1 MAGFSPSDA
10 ALEGFRLIRRRPGTL
25 LAWSGIYFAS
35 VLVIGVAMMLS
46 MGPRFID
53 MLKKGQ
59 LVSNDPEAFAVLLEQ
74 SWPAFLVVL
83 LMTALLMSVIMGGI
97 FRLVLGRDEKG
108 LAHLRLGPDELRMSA
123 VNLGLVGIGMA
134 FLVFGLLVTRVAATQ
149 GGLLGFLVGLAVL
162 FLTIWV
168 GVRLCLVTPMTFDTG
183 RVAFR
188 SAWRL
193 TRGRF
198 WPLLG
203 MIVLAVI
210 FYVMVWIVAAV
221 LAVIVV
227 ALAGGEQAIEDVG
240 ALSIVAG
247 IAALVTIVM
256 QALLQVLQIVM
267 IYGPFAVAY
276 RQITGEGGAEGAAA
290 A

>member
-35 VLVIGVAMMLS
+35 VLVIGVAMMVS

-74 SWPAFLVVL
+74 SWPAFVVVL
-83 LMTALLMSVIMGGI
+83 LMTVLLMSVIMGGI
-97 FRLVLGRDEKG
+97 FRLVLGRDERG

-134 FLVFGLLVTRVAATQ
+134 FLVFGLLTTRLAATQ
-149 GGLLGFLVGLAVL
+149 GGLLGFLVGAAVL

-168 GVRLCLVTPMTFDTG
+168 GVRLSLVTPMTFDTG

-210 FYVMVWIVAAV
+210 FYVMVWILAAIV
-221 LAVIVV
+221 TLVVV
-227 ALAGGEQAIEDVG
+227 AIAGGEQAIQDVS

-276 RQITGEGGAEGAAA
+276 RQISGDARAA
-290 A
+290 

>member
-276 RQITGEGGAEGAAA
+276 RQITDEGEGAAA

>member
-1 MAGFSPSDA
+1 MAGFSPSEA
-10 ALEGFRLIRRRPGTL
+10 ALEGFRLTRRRPGVL

-35 VLVIGVAMMLS
+35 VLVIGVAMMVS

-74 SWPAFLVVL
+74 SWPAFVVVL
-83 LMTALLMSVIMGGI
+83 LMTILLMSVIMGGI

-123 VNLGLVGIGMA
+123 VNLGLVAIGMA
-134 FLVFGLLVTRVAATQ
+134 FLVFGLLTTRLAASQ
-149 GGLLGFLVGLAVL
+149 GALVGFLVGVAVL
-162 FLTIWV
+162 CLTIWV
-168 GVRLCLVTPMTFDTG
+168 GVRLSLVTPMTFDTG

-210 FYVMVWIVAAV
+210 FYVMVWIFT
-221 LAVIVV
+221 AVITVV
-227 ALAGGEQAIEDVG
+227 IVEVAGGEQAIQDVG
-240 ALSIVAG
+240 GLSIVTAV
-247 IAALVTIVM
+247 AALLTIVL
-256 QALLQVLQIVM
+256 QSLLQVLQIVM

-276 RQITGEGGAEGAAA
+276 RQISGERAEA
-290 A
+290 